1 MVEFCVGL
9 LFGAIL
15 AGLIGYIIGYAVSR
29 KKYETKH
36 SGYLKAYK
44 VEADEPPSLFLDLDM
59 SPDEI
64 MKSEYVTF
72 KISLK

>member
-1 MVEFCVGL
+1 MIEFYIGL
-9 LFGAIL
+9 LFGVVL
-15 AGLIGYIIGYAVSR
+15 AGISGYIIGYSVSR
-29 KKYETKH
+29 KKY
-36 SGYLKAYK
+36 SIRCGGYLKAYK
-44 VEADEPPSLFLDLDM
+44 TEPDESPSLFLDLDM